1 MSNNNTSLRDT
12 LKSDVKIP
20 AFPRQDYRLRITK
33 QPEFRVSSKGKDMHV
48 FECEVVDPTTVTA
61 VVDRQTGEK
70 ADFDITGTKTTIYAL
85 VQPPAPTLL
94 GHMYLACGLDIDN
107 PTFGEDGS
115 ILDEFEG
122 KEFIAFC
129 DNRAQELLD
138 GEGKRV
144 VNPLTGKPVEAR
156 ASLSVVKVYVG
167 N

>member
-1 MSNNNTSLRDT
+1 MSNNTSLRDT
-12 LKSDVKIP
+12 LKSDVSIP
-20 AFPRQDYRLRITK
+20 EFPRQDYRFRITK

-48 FECEVVDPTTVTA
+48 FECEVVEPTIVTA
-61 VVDRQTGEK
+61 VTDKKTGEK
-70 ADFDITGTKTTIYAL
+70 AEFDITGTKVRIYAL

-107 PTFGEDGS
+107 PQFSDDGS

-156 ASLSVVKVYVG
+156 ASLNVVKVYVG